1 MKTKQN
7 IWGKFFQMLIT
18 WTVYF
23 LFRPKV
29 LYTDKSLKKRLR
41 KLPCVFVA
49 NHTHHFDGA
58 FGGAVLWRSKPW
70 VLVKKSWWDKPRT
83 GKMISWCRCI
93 PINLE
98 EADGAWFETAEHIVL
113 SGGSLLIFPEGG
125 LSRDGKLGEFKPG
138 AGLISAKTGVPVVP
152 CAIYGTYSPVFG
164 MRQKILVGEPIISMC
179 PEDMRHSKYAR
190 QLMSKARRA
199 VEELYFILVDRFG
212 DCGTYFSSE
221 KNDSETD
228 DKTAEKNTVETAENL
243 LKNETEKTAENHDEK
258 STENISD

>member
-1 MKTKQN
+1 MKSKQTL
-7 IWGKFFQMLIT
+7 WGRFFQMLIT

-41 KLPCVFVA
+41 RLPCVFVA

-98 EADGAWFETAEHIVL
+98 EADGAWFGAAERIV
-113 SGGSLLIFPEGG
+113 SDGGSLLIFPEGG

-138 AGLISAKTGVPVVP
+138 AGLISAKTGIPIVP

-164 MRQKILVGEPIISMC
+164 MRQKILIGEPIISVC
-179 PEDMRHSKYAR
+179 PEDMRHSRYAR
-190 QLMSKARRA
+190 QLMSSARRA
-199 VEELYFILVDRFG
+199 VEELYSRMVERYG
-212 DCGTYFSSE
+212 DCGTYFSSGGKDGESIE
-221 KNDSETD
+221 KSGGDPTEKKVEDPSENSMSEH
-228 DKTAEKNTVETAENL
+228 AEKTTDNS
-243 LKNETEKTAENHDEK
+243 DEK
-258 STENISD
+258 SV